1 MGFCGLLQKLCECDF
16 SVLHMPANHV
26 YKCVI
31 ILQGRTSLLQ
41 QLLFLE
47 SLLDLVEA
55 ASSKERL
62 VSLSLHVAPPIIDT
76 LRFAVTQGT

>member
-1 MGFCGLLQKLCECDF
+1 M
-16 SVLHMPANHV
+16 
-26 YKCVI
+26 YI

-62 VSLSLHVAPPIIDT
+62 VSLSLHVAPPIIDCFEICCYMGCMHVYFT
-76 LRFAVTQGT
+76 YI